1 MLKRSILLLAMP
13 MALSAQ
19 EDPFFLEPAQ
29 TSTVTRVAVGGYD
42 QSFSNGWGHWKG
54 STLEAT
60 IYPAHSGPWEF
71 AATTFDRPE
80 GKGTMFAA
88 GKELLLGEASSA
100 YLGVSGGNNSD
111 FLPLF
116 RADLDVRL
124 DLGAGWRLDLA
135 GALSRFT
142 QNQEVQMLQLGPAY
156 QGTGWSVS
164 AKAQR
169 LTYEPGGDSDL
180 GGILN
185 IRFGGNDFGTWHS
198 LRLAAGRGIL
208 ESSASGGGL
217 SATTTMSGFGGR
229 FGRRATTTTTT
240 TTTTTPLT
248 ASTDPVPLERL
259 VSLTGHWPLTK
270 RFALKAEAS
279 WGEKVSTY
287 TFWGGSLQIIAT
299 F

>member
-1 MLKRSILLLAMP
+1 MLWRSILLLAMP

-19 EDPFFLEPAQ
+19 EDPSLPEPAQ
-29 TSTVTRVAVGGYD
+29 TSTVTQVAVGGYD
-42 QSFSNGWGHWKG
+42 QSFSNGWGRWQG
-54 STLEAT
+54 WTLEAT
-60 IYPAHSGPWEF
+60 IYPTQNGPWEF

-80 GKGTMFAA
+80 GRGTMLSA
-88 GKELLLGEASSA
+88 GKELLFGEASSTF
-100 YLGVSGGNNSD
+100 LGLSAGSNSD

-142 QNQEVQMLQLGPAY
+142 QNQEVRMLQLGPAY
-156 QGTGWSVS
+156 EGAGWSVS

-185 IRFGGNDFGTWHS
+185 VRFGRSGFGIWHS

-217 SATTTMSGFGGR
+217 STMTTMSGSGGR
-229 FGRRATTTTTT
+229 FGRHASTPATSTA
-240 TTTTTPLT
+240 TPLT
-248 ASTDPVPLERL
+248 ASAGPVPLERL

-270 RFALKAEAS
+270 RFALRAEAS

-287 TFWGGSLQIIAT
+287 VLWGGGLQVIVT